1 MNFAKI
7 MENILV
13 MVLPF
18 IKDLISSKV
27 VPILKRKAYQRLDD
41 FTNDVIENLAQLVEK
56 IKKETNTIKREAH
69 LEGFR
74 LGIKTLRAIA
84 KKIIDAC
91 DLMEE
96 EI

>member
-7 MENILV
+7 MESILV

-27 VPILKRKAYQRLDD
+27 VPILKRKTYQRLDD

-56 IKKETNTIKREAH
+56 IKKETNTI
-69 LEGFR
+69 L
-74 LGIKTLRAIA
+74 
-84 KKIIDAC
+84 
-91 DLMEE
+91 
-96 EI
+96 